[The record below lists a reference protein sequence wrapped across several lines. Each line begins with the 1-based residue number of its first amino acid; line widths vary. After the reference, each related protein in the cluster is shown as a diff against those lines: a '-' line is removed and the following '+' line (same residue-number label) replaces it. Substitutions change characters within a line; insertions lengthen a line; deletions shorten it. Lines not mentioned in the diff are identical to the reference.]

1 MFISNEIHIRECP
14 ADMSHHR
21 QLLVFDMN
29 PLEKENKSKNMSSVF
44 FRILLLLPIVGSYS
58 SIKLNEDE
66 KKTQDNNEKYLFRN
80 TDWFWI
86 SWIVNALLP
95 TPPAVELKKNKR
107 NKRFFFII
115 IFQKKNQST
124 SDDDELVFSHDVARL
139 VFVLNR
145 YYESKQRERE
155 KNKQIET

>member
-1 MFISNEIHIRECP
+1 MFISNEINIRECP

-80 TDWFWI
+80 TD
-86 SWIVNALLP
+86 
-95 TPPAVELKKNKR
+95 
-107 NKRFFFII
+107 
-115 IFQKKNQST
+115 
-124 SDDDELVFSHDVARL
+124 
-139 VFVLNR
+139 
-145 YYESKQRERE
+145 
-155 KNKQIET
+155 